1 MEYTISKL
9 AKLSGISKRT
19 LHYYDEIG
27 LLKPMKLSESGYRI
41 YGEEQVDL
49 LQQILL
55 YKELGFSLEKIQEL
69 VISPEFDRKEA
80 FFTHLESLNQR
91 QEHLKLLIT
100 NVTKSLAAIDKTT
113 QISDQDKFIGF
124 SELRLIED
132 DGKRT
137 VKLYEL
143 IDENN
148 RLSRTRAARIEFITH
163 TMMIDRY
170 LKPGGKIADIGAGPG
185 EYSLHY
191 ANLGYEVTAVDLSMA
206 HLEELKKKMNPS
218 HQIRLIQGDGRD
230 LYMLEADSFD
240 VVLVF
245 GPLYHLRSEE
255 DRSRCIQEA
264 KRICKEDGV
273 MLFAFIN
280 HDMIPFTETFC
291 YNPTHFLDNSEYDAT
306 TRRVGDFPFV
316 FLNAEEARQMIS
328 QEGIEIIATVASE
341 GIGELMAEEINAM
354 PEEVYEKYL
363 DYHLH
368 ICEKPE
374 MLGMTNHFLMV
385 GKNLSEVMKA

>member
-9 AKLSGISKRT
+9 AKLSGTSKRT

-41 YGEEQVDL
+41 YGQEQVDL

-69 VISPEFDRKEA
+69 IISPEFDRKEA
-80 FFTHLESLNQR
+80 FFNHLESLNKR

-100 NVTKSLAAIDKTT
+100 NVTKSLAAIDKTK

-132 DGKRT
+132 DSKRAI
-137 VKLYEL
+137 KLYEL

-148 RLSRTRAARIEFITH
+148 RLNRTRAARIEFITH

-170 LKPGGKIADIGAGPG
+170 LKPGGKIVDIGAGPG

-191 ANLGYEVTAVDLSMA
+191 ANLGYDVTAVDLSLA

-218 HQIRLIQGDGRD
+218 HQIQLIQGDGRD
-230 LYMLEADSFD
+230 LYMLEADSFHL
-240 VVLVF
+240 VLVF
-245 GPLYHLRSEE
+245 GPLYHLRSEK

-264 KRICKEDGV
+264 KRICEKDGV

-291 YNPTHFLDNSEYDAT
+291 YNPTHFLDSSEYNAT
-306 TRRVGDFPFV
+306 THRVEDFPFV
-316 FLNAEEARQMIS
+316 FLNAEEARQMIT
-328 QEGIEIIATVASE
+328 QEDIEIIATIASE

-354 PEEVYEKYL
+354 PKEVYERYL

-385 GKNLSEVMKA
+385 GKNPVKQ